1 MAEIAPNHRKVFFV
15 IFPDYQ
21 VIDVAGPM
29 EAFGK
34 ANDYAGDYAIS
45 LLAKQAG
52 PIQSSGPVTLVAD
65 RSYLEVTE
73 PDLLDLDTLIVC
85 GGEGA
90 NRALTDKHLIDFI
103 TCASQQAR
111 RVVSICTGA
120 LILAQAGLLDG
131 RRATTHW
138 DSVDL
143 LARNYPEIKVE
154 SDPIYVCDGKYWTSA
169 GVTAGID
176 LSLALI
182 EKDLGAQTALAIAR
196 RLVVYMMRPGGQS
209 QFSAQLK
216 FQRPKQN
223 RLSSLIEWIEL
234 NPAQDLGITAL
245 AARCAMS
252 ERHFARCFAE
262 EVGITPARF
271 VEQSRLEQAR
281 RLLEQTD
288 ETIERIAHDCGFGST
303 EILRRT
309 FQRHLHLAPSDYR
322 HRFGTSLRKGIS
334 T

>member
-1 MAEIAPNHRKVFFV
+1 MAQIDPIPRKIFFV
-15 IFPDYQ
+15 IFPNYQ
-21 VIDVAGPM
+21 VLDVAGPM

-34 ANDYAGDYAIS
+34 ANEYAGDYAIT

-52 PIQSSGPVTLVAD
+52 ATKSSGPVSLIAD
-65 RSYLEVTE
+65 RSFLDVTKQE
-73 PDLLDLDTLIVC
+73 LTNLDTLIVC

-90 NRALTDKHLIDFI
+90 HIALGDEQLIDFV
-103 TCASQQAR
+103 TRASRQAR

-120 LILAQAGLLDG
+120 FILAEAGLLNK

-138 DSVDL
+138 DGVEL
-143 LARNYPEIKVE
+143 LARNYPEIEVE
-154 SDPIYVCDGKYWTSA
+154 SDPIYVCDGRFWTSA

-182 EKDLGAQTALAIAR
+182 EKDLGAATALAIAR

-223 RLSSLIEWIEL
+223 RLSSLIDWIEH
-234 NPAQDLGITAL
+234 NSAQDLSIPAL

-271 VEQSRLEQAR
+271 VEHSRLEHAR
-281 RLLEQTD
+281 RLLEQTE
-288 ETIERIAHDCGFGST
+288 ETMDRIAHESGFGSA

-322 HRFGTSLRKGIS
+322 HRFGTSLRKGNLK
-334 T
+334 

>member
-1 MAEIAPNHRKVFFV
+1 MTQIAARSRKIFFV
-15 IFPDYQ
+15 IFPNYQ
-21 VIDVAGPM
+21 VLDVAGPM

-34 ANDYAGDYAIS
+34 ANEYAGDYVIT
-45 LLAKQAG
+45 LLAQQAG
-52 PIQSSGPVTLVAD
+52 AIKSSGPVTMVAD
-65 RSYLEVTE
+65 RSYLEVTKQE
-73 PDLLDLDTLIVC
+73 LVDIDTLIIC

-90 NRALTDKHLIDFI
+90 QRAAENNQLIGFI
-103 TCASQQAR
+103 LQASQQAR
-111 RVVSICTGA
+111 RTVSICTGA
-120 LILAQAGLLDG
+120 FILAKAGLLDN

-143 LARNYPEIKVE
+143 LARDYPEIEVE
-154 SDPIYVCDGKYWTSA
+154 SDPIYVHDEKFWTSA

-182 EKDLGAQTALAIAR
+182 EEDLGAQTALAIAR

-216 FQRPKQN
+216 FQRPKQS
-223 RLSSLIEWIEL
+223 RLSSLVEWIEL
-234 NPAQDLGITAL
+234 NPAHDLGITAL

-252 ERHFARCFAE
+252 ERHFARCFTE
-262 EVGITPARF
+262 ETGITPAKF
-271 VEQSRLEQAR
+271 VEHSRLEQAR

-288 ETIERIAHDCGFGST
+288 TAIDAIAHDCGFGSA

-322 HRFGTSLRKGIS
+322 HRFRSSLRKGN
-334 T
+334 

>member
-1 MAEIAPNHRKVFFV
+1 MAEVAPIHRKIFFV

-29 EAFGK
+29 ETFGK
-34 ANDYAGDYAIS
+34 ANDYAGRYAIS

-52 PIQSSGPVTLVAD
+52 PIDSSGPATLVAD
-65 RSYLEVTE
+65 KSYLEVTE
-73 PDLLDLDTLIVC
+73 PELRDLDTLIVC

-90 NRALTDKHLIDFI
+90 NLALTDKHLIDFV
-103 TCASQQAR
+103 TRASQQAR

-143 LARNYPEIKVE
+143 LARNYPEIEVE
-154 SDPIYVCDGKYWTSA
+154 SDPIYVCDGRFWTSA

-176 LSLALI
+176 LCLALI
-182 EKDLGAQTALAIAR
+182 EEDLSAQTALAIAR

-245 AARCAMS
+245 AAHCAMS

-262 EVGITPARF
+262 EVGVTPAKF
-271 VEQSRLEQAR
+271 VEHSRLEHAR
-281 RLLEQTD
+281 RRLEQTD
-288 ETIERIAHDCGFGST
+288 DTIERIAHDCGFGST

-322 HRFGTSLRKGIS
+322 HRFCTALRKGIS

>member
-1 MAEIAPNHRKVFFV
+1 MAQSPPHPHKIFFV

-21 VIDVAGPM
+21 VLDVTGPM
-29 EAFGK
+29 EVFGK
-34 ANDYAGDYAIS
+34 AHEHAGDYSIS

-52 PIQSSGPVTLVAD
+52 AIKSSGPVSLIAD
-65 RSYLEVTE
+65 RSFLDVTRQE
-73 PDLLDLDTLIVC
+73 LTSLDTLIIC
-85 GGEGA
+85 GGEGVQLA
-90 NRALTDKHLIDFI
+90 LGDKQLIEFVARA
-103 TCASQQAR
+103 SRRAR

-120 LILAQAGLLDG
+120 FILAEAGLLDK

-154 SDPIYVCDGKYWTSA
+154 SDPIYVCDGRFWTSA

-182 EKDLGAQTALAIAR
+182 EKDLGATTALAIAR

-223 RLSSLIEWIEL
+223 RLASLIDWIEL
-234 NPAQDLGITAL
+234 NPEQDLGITAL

-271 VEQSRLEQAR
+271 VEHSRLEHAR

-288 ETIERIAHDCGFGST
+288 TAIDTIAHDCGFGSA

-322 HRFGTSLRKGIS
+322 LRFCTSVRKGI
-334 T
+334 

>member
-1 MAEIAPNHRKVFFV
+1 MTQNTAKPRKVFFV

-52 PIQSSGPVTLVAD
+52 PIHSSGPVTLVAD
-65 RSYLEVTE
+65 RSYLEVTKQE
-73 PDLLDLDTLIVC
+73 LADLDTLVVC

-90 NRALTDKHLIDFI
+90 QRAANDNQLTDFI
-103 TCASQQAR
+103 LLASQQAR
-111 RVVSICTGA
+111 RMVSICTGA
-120 LILAQAGLLDG
+120 LILAETGLLDG

-143 LARNYPEIKVE
+143 LARNYPRIEVE
-154 SDPIYVCDGKYWTSA
+154 SDPIYVRDGKFWTSA

-182 EKDLGAQTALAIAR
+182 EEDLGAQTALAIAR

-216 FQRPKQN
+216 FQRPKQS

-271 VEQSRLEQAR
+271 VEQSRLEHAR

-288 ETIERIAHDCGFGST
+288 ETIDRIAHDCGFGST

-322 HRFGTSLRKGIS
+322 QRFCTSLRKGIS

>member
-1 MAEIAPNHRKVFFV
+1 MVQIAPNHRKIFFV
-15 IFPDYQ
+15 VFPNYQ
-21 VIDVAGPM
+21 VIDVTGPM

-34 ANDYAGDYAIS
+34 ANDYAGDYAIT

-65 RSYLEVTE
+65 KSYLAVTE
-73 PDLLDLDTLIVC
+73 PDLLNLDTLIVC

-90 NRALTDKHLIDFI
+90 NHALTDKQLIEFI
-103 TCASQQAR
+103 TRASQQAR

-120 LILAQAGLLDG
+120 FILAEAGLLDK

-138 DSVDL
+138 DGVDL
-143 LARNYPEIKVE
+143 LARLYPEIEVE
-154 SDPIYVCDGKYWTSA
+154 SDPIYVNDGRFWTSA

-182 EKDLGAQTALAIAR
+182 EEDLGAQTALAIAR
-196 RLVVYMMRPGGQS
+196 RLVVYMIRPGGQS

-234 NPAQDLGITAL
+234 NPAENLGITAL

-271 VEQSRLEQAR
+271 VEHSRLEHAR
-281 RLLEQTD
+281 RRLEQTD
-288 ETIERIAHDCGFGST
+288 ETIDRIAHDCGFGST
-303 EILRRT
+303 EILRRA
-309 FQRHLHLAPSDYR
+309 FQRLLHLAPSDYR
-322 HRFGTSLRKGIS
+322 QRFCSSLRKGNL

>member
-1 MAEIAPNHRKVFFV
+1 MAQKTTTPRKVFFV

-21 VIDVAGPM
+21 VLDATGPM
-29 EAFGK
+29 EVFGK
-34 ANDYAGDYAIS
+34 ANEYAGNYAIS

-52 PIQSSGPVTLVAD
+52 AIKSSGPVSLVAD

-73 PDLLDLDTLIVC
+73 QNLLDLDTLIIC

-90 NRALTDKHLIDFI
+90 NHAAADRQLIEFVI
-103 TCASQQAR
+103 HASTKAR

-120 LILAQAGLLDG
+120 LVLAEAGLLNK

-143 LARNYPEIKVE
+143 LAHNYPEIEVE
-154 SDPIYVCDGKYWTSA
+154 SDSLYVCDGKFWTSA

-182 EKDLGAQTALAIAR
+182 EKDLGANAALAIAR

-209 QFSAQLK
+209 QFSAQLE
-216 FQRPKQN
+216 FQRPKQS
-223 RLSSLIEWIEL
+223 RLSSLIDWIQL

-252 ERHFARCFAE
+252 ERHFARCFTE
-262 EVGITPARF
+262 EVGITPAKF
-271 VEQSRLEQAR
+271 VEHSRLEHAR
-281 RLLEQTD
+281 RRLEQTD
-288 ETIERIAHDCGFGST
+288 ETIDHIADDCGFGST

-322 HRFGTSLRKGIS
+322 HRFCTSLRKGNL